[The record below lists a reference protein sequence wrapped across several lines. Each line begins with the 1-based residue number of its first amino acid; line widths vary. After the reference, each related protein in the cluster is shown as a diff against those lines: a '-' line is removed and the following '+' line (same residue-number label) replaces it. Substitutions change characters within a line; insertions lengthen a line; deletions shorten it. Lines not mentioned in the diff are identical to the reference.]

1 MPSVVKLTL
10 ESNQYERN
18 IKNAQKSLD
27 EFTRAVG
34 LNTKSLSAMALAA
47 GAVTTAL
54 KVSKDVFNQSRDLVD
69 EWGRT
74 VQSAQSLYEG
84 FLNAI
89 NNGDFSGF
97 INNMGRI
104 TQAAREAYDAISDL
118 ELYNAFNGP
127 NMADAR
133 TGLTEA
139 IADFRSGSGSKED
152 VKAAGDVLK
161 KELEE
166 RRKREYQAYEKVVG
180 EEARKIGMDAKKLI
194 GALKGKYV
202 DFENLQHEYLP
213 GSYTGTNVV
222 PMFGS
227 GTVAGVMT
235 GGFSGTRIAKT
246 PGTDEERLS
255 DFARRVTP
263 ETLQKL
269 QQYAVM
275 SKETANE
282 IASTDKMI
290 SRILNSRQKAA
301 GGGGTIKTT
310 GGKDDFQEMEE
321 MVGLLNIQK
330 QKIEDLQALR
340 PFAESEEDLARLNK
354 EIETANTEY
363 QRLINLGKTEPIDL
377 EKLFPDRGVA
387 GSAFNSYGESLAQ
400 SIRQNL
406 ANGLQDADMNT
417 LKTLLETQI
426 RYGIESVEIPSNTL
440 IDAIIGEG
448 LKIPDEYW
456 EKLQSQINEK
466 LKELG
471 VDELNIDFGTGENRG
486 KDKKDRSMLDGSK
499 QVVSGLTSVASGLQQ
514 MGITLPEEVS
524 QVLSV
529 VQGLMTVIEGVNMV
543 IGVTQTA
550 ALTANTTAMIA
561 LTAALWANTGASIIP
576 FANSGIVRAANGTIV
591 GNSYSG
597 DNLRGIGPGGQIYG
611 LNAGEVIL
619 NKAAQGNLV
628 SMLNGGGLSN
638 LHLETRVSGRDLRIV
653 LNNES
658 QGRLKGKYVTSN
670 KA

>member
-54 KVSKDVFNQSRDLVD
+54 KVSKDAFNQSRDLVD

-301 GGGGTIKTT
+301 GGGGGTVKTT
-310 GGKDDFQEMEE
+310 GDKDDFQEMEE

-377 EKLFPDRGVA
+377 ENLFPDRGVA
-387 GSAFNSYGESLAQ
+387 GSAFSSYGESLAQ

-426 RYGIESVEIPSNTL
+426 RYGLESVEIPSNTI

-486 KDKKDRSMLDGSK
+486 KDKKERSALDGSK

-529 VQGLMTVIEGVNMV
+529 VQGLMTVIEGVNTV
-543 IGVTQTA
+543 IGITQTA

-576 FANSGIVRAANGTIV
+576 FANGGIVPHAANGYFIP
-591 GNSYSG
+591 GSRFSG
-597 DNLRGIGPGGQIYG
+597 DTTPIMA
-611 LNAGEVIL
+611 NAGELVL
-619 NKAAQGNLV
+619 NKAQQGNLA
-628 SMLNGGGLSN
+628 SQLNGGGLDN
-638 LHLETRVSGRDLRIV
+638 LHLETYLDGRAIRIV
-653 LNNES
+653 LNNDS
-658 QGRLKGKYVTSN
+658 QSRMKGKYVTSRN
-670 KA
+670 YRG

>member
-34 LNTKSLSAMALAA
+34 LNTKSLSTMALAA

-54 KVSKDVFNQSRDLVD
+54 KVSKDAFNQSRDLVD

-139 IADFRSGSGSKED
+139 IADYRSGTGNKES
-152 VKAAGDVLK
+152 VQAAGETLK
-161 KELEE
+161 KELED
-166 RRKREYQAYEKVVG
+166 RRKREYAAYEKVVG
-180 EEARKIGMDAKKLI
+180 EEAAKIGMDAKKLI
-194 GALKGKYV
+194 GALKGTYV
-202 DFENLQHEYLP
+202 DFENLMHSNLP

-222 PMFGS
+222 PSFGS
-227 GTVAGVMT
+227 GTVAGAMT
-235 GGFSGTRIAKT
+235 GGFSGTRIMKT

-269 QQYAVM
+269 QQYAVI
-275 SKETANE
+275 SKQTANE

-290 SRILNSRQKAA
+290 SRILGSKTTTGGG
-301 GGGGTIKTT
+301 GGGGTIRTT
-310 GGKDDFQEMEE
+310 KEKDDFQEMEE
-321 MVGLLNIQK
+321 VIGLLNIQK
-330 QKIEDLQALR
+330 QRLDDLQALR
-340 PFAESEEDLARLNK
+340 PFAESEEELKRLNK
-354 EIETANTEY
+354 EIETANEEY
-363 QRLINLGKTEPIDL
+363 QRLLNLGKTEPFDFD
-377 EKLFPDRGVA
+377 KMFPSRGISD
-387 GSAFNSYGESLAQ
+387 GAFSSYGQQLRQ
-400 SIRQNL
+400 SISQEL
-406 ANGLQDADMNT
+406 ASSMQDADMNT
-417 LKTLLETQI
+417 LRTLMQTQI
-426 RYGIESVEIPSNTL
+426 MYGLDSIDIPSDTL
-440 IDAIIGEG
+440 INAIIGEG
-448 LKIPDEYW
+448 LNIPDEYW
-456 EKLQSQINEK
+456 EKLQSQINDK
-466 LKELG
+466 LKEMG
-471 VDELNIDFGTGENRG
+471 IDELNIDFNSGEDRG
-486 KDKKDRSMLDGSK
+486 KEKKERSTLEGSK
-499 QVVSGLTSVASGLQQ
+499 QLVSGLTQVAGGLQQ
-514 MGITLPEEVS
+514 MGITIPEEVT
-524 QVLSV
+524 QILNV
-529 VQGLMTVIEGVNMV
+529 VQGLMTVIEGVNLV

-561 LTAALWANTGASIIP
+561 LTSALWANTFTPSL
-576 FANSGIVRAANGTIV
+576 FANGGIVPHAANGYFIP
-591 GNSYSG
+591 GSRFSG
-597 DNLRGIGPGGQIYG
+597 DTTPIMA
-611 LNAGEVIL
+611 NAGELVL
-619 NKAAQGNLV
+619 NKAQQGNLA
-628 SMLNGGGLSN
+628 SQLNGGGLGN
-638 LHLETRVSGRDLRIV
+638 LHLETYLDGRAIRIV
-653 LNNES
+653 LNNDS
-658 QGRLKGKYVTSN
+658 QSRMKGKYVTSRN
-670 KA
+670 YRG